1 MHAATSRCRF
11 SNQTLFSLRVSS
23 CANRIFALTATVT
36 LIVGVIVVVVAI
48 VIPDDWPVENTVERR

>member
-36 LIVGVIVVVVAI
+36 LIVGVIVVVAI
-48 VIPDDWPVENTVERR
+48 VIPDDWPV

>member
-11 SNQTLFSLRVSS
+11 SNQTLFSLTVSS

-36 LIVGVIVVVVAI
+36 LIVGVIVVVAI